1 MISSIALV
9 FTLLFLVNPHLFS
22 QNKNYKKLE
31 EINKKLQ
38 YNKVT
43 YSELLK
49 IEKDLNKDLNKL
61 KSNIKKYISLYAID
75 LLRSISDYHIQILI
89 TNICRWNKLSRKF
102 TFSTKEKNY
111 ANFIFVLLDIYKS
124 LLRHKLS
131 NSERITIKEIYG
143 NFELIILY
151 QDYNQLI
158 DYAISYKKP
167 NILDKLID
175 YESTIY
181 DTIINDY
188 GISIA
193 KNVIMKGDKLLKL
206 ISRNT

>member
-1 MISSIALV
+1 MNE
-9 FTLLFLVNPHLFS
+9 NPDA
-22 QNKNYKKLE
+22 
-31 EINKKLQ
+31 EIEAFWLQ
-38 YNKVT
+38 
-43 YSELLK
+43 LK
-49 IEKDLNKDLNKL
+49 ISMINFYEKNENIRRPISYWSSVLNNYQKNQNYEKIEEY
-61 KSNIKKYISLYAID
+61 IKKYISLYAID

-131 NSERITIKEIYG
+131 NSERITIKEIYA

-206 ISRNT
+206 ITKIIE

>member
-1 MISSIALV
+1 MNENPDGEIEAFWLQLKTSMINFYETNQNIRRPISYWSSIL
-9 FTLLFLVNPHLFS
+9 NNY
-22 QNKNYKKLE
+22 QKNKNYE
-31 EINKKLQ
+31 
-38 YNKVT
+38 
-43 YSELLK
+43 K
-49 IEKDLNKDLNKL
+49 IEEY
-61 KSNIKKYISLYAID
+61 IKKYISLYAVD
-75 LLRSISDYHIQILI
+75 LLRSNSDYHIQILI
-89 TNICRWNKLSRKF
+89 TNIGRWNKLSRKF

-131 NSERITIKEIYG
+131 NSERITIKEIYA

-206 ISRNT
+206 ITKIID

>member
-1 MISSIALV
+1 MNENPDAEIEAFWLQLKTSMINFYEKNENIRRPISYWSSVL
-9 FTLLFLVNPHLFS
+9 NNYQKN
-22 QNKNYKKLE
+22 QNYE
-31 EINKKLQ
+31 
-38 YNKVT
+38 
-43 YSELLK
+43 K
-49 IEKDLNKDLNKL
+49 IEEY
-61 KSNIKKYISLYAID
+61 IKKYISLYAID

-124 LLRHKLS
+124 LLRLKLS
-131 NSERITIKEIYG
+131 NSERITIKEIYA

-206 ISRNT
+206 ITKIIE

>member
-1 MISSIALV
+1 MNE
-9 FTLLFLVNPHLFS
+9 NPDA
-22 QNKNYKKLE
+22 
-31 EINKKLQ
+31 EIEAFWLQ
-38 YNKVT
+38 
-43 YSELLK
+43 LK
-49 IEKDLNKDLNKL
+49 ISMINFYEKNENIRRPISYWSSVLNNYQKNQNYEKIEEY
-61 KSNIKKYISLYAID
+61 IKKYISLYAID

-131 NSERITIKEIYG
+131 NSERITIKEIYA

-206 ISRNT
+206 ISRKLQNIN

>member
-1 MISSIALV
+1 MNENPDAEIEAFWLQLKTSMINFYEKNENIRRPISYWSSVL
-9 FTLLFLVNPHLFS
+9 NNY
-22 QNKNYKKLE
+22 QKNKNYE
-31 EINKKLQ
+31 
-38 YNKVT
+38 
-43 YSELLK
+43 K
-49 IEKDLNKDLNKL
+49 IEEY
-61 KSNIKKYISLYAID
+61 IKKYISLYAID

-143 NFELIILY
+143 NFELMVLY
-151 QDYNQLI
+151 QDYSQLI
-158 DYAISYKKP
+158 DYAILYKKS
-167 NILDKLID
+167 NIIDKLID
-175 YESTIY
+175 YEPALY
-181 DTIINDY
+181 FTIIDDY
-188 GISIA
+188 GISVP

>member
-1 MISSIALV
+1 MNENPDAEIEAFWLQLKTSMINFYEKNENIRRPISYWSSVL
-9 FTLLFLVNPHLFS
+9 NNY
-22 QNKNYKKLE
+22 QKNKNYE
-31 EINKKLQ
+31 
-38 YNKVT
+38 
-43 YSELLK
+43 K
-49 IEKDLNKDLNKL
+49 IEEY
-61 KSNIKKYISLYAID
+61 IKKYISLYAID

-143 NFELIILY
+143 NFELMVLY

>member
-1 MISSIALV
+1 MNENPDAEIEAFWLQLKTSMINFYEKNENIRRPISYWSSVL
-9 FTLLFLVNPHLFS
+9 NNYQKN
-22 QNKNYKKLE
+22 QNYE
-31 EINKKLQ
+31 
-38 YNKVT
+38 
-43 YSELLK
+43 K
-49 IEKDLNKDLNKL
+49 IEEH
-61 KSNIKKYISLYAID
+61 IKKYISLYAID
-75 LLRSISDYHIQILI
+75 LLRTNSYYEINILI
-89 TNICRWNKLSRKF
+89 TNIGRWNKLSRKF

-131 NSERITIKEIYG
+131 NSERIIIKEIYA

-206 ISRNT
+206 ITKIIE